1 MRPANDQP
9 MPAITVFD
17 QEGAPVT
24 IPDAVAGRWAA
35 VLIYRGHW

>member
-9 MPAITVFD
+9 MPSITALD
-17 QEGAPVT
+17 AEGGSVT
-24 IPDAVAGRWAA
+24 VPEAVAGRWAA